1 MRTCAQPG
9 CEAVLGPSNKTGN
22 CRSCTAKRI
31 NNDPVNLE
39 KRRAGIKRR
48 LDADPALR
56 EAMRKRGAA
65 VFSRPD
71 VRERA
76 RLGVIRC
83 QNWRKGQAAIT
94 PEILARRSISMSN
107 TKLAH
112 IPTDYRDLYRFLR
125 RSKKMSVADATQV
138 CLDQQEAD
146 RRALH
151 KEWGKAT

>member
-1 MRTCAQPG
+1 MRVCSTEG
-9 CEAVLGPSNKTGN
+9 CGKELGRYNKSGN

-31 NNDPVNLE
+31 NSDPAMIE

-65 VFSRPD
+65 VFSRPE

-83 QNWRKGQAAIT
+83 QNWKKGHAAIT
-94 PEILARRSISMSN
+94 PETLARRSISISN
-107 TKLAH
+107 TRLAH

-125 RSKKMSVADATQV
+125 RSKGMSVADATQA

-151 KEWGKAT
+151 KEWGVAA

>member
-1 MRTCAQPG
+1 MICATDG
-9 CEAVLGPSNKTGN
+9 CETTLGPRNKSGL
-22 CRSCTAKRI
+22 CRSCVAKRV
-31 NNDPVNLE
+31 NADPAMNE

-65 VFSRPD
+65 VFSRPE

-83 QNWRKGQAAIT
+83 QNWKKGHAAIT
-94 PEILARRSISMSN
+94 PEALARRSISISN
-107 TKLAH
+107 TRLAH

-125 RSKKMSVADATQV
+125 KSKRLSVADATQA

-146 RRALH
+146 RRSLH
-151 KEWGKAT
+151 KEWGVAA